1 MSSKSTKPFGNCQK
15 KGCGCATTLDKN
27 KTAFTHV
34 SPFYFFIPIMGFT
47 LPSPESPAEQAR
59 ALMAQK
65 ANIEAELE
73 THISIL
79 KANNVT
85 MQTPL
90 VDIEGFPRADIDI
103 YAVRGARVR
112 IIELRNDLK
121 AVMDAIGKALEGI
134 YDPSLASQPSTHH
147 DSSSERP
154 LKPFAKVDG
163 VAPGSPAAEAV
174 RIYLNVYIQSRN
186 ETGYFQAL
194 QRDDLVVKFGQ
205 LDESSFKSNS
215 LKPLAD
221 LVTENENVSGPLS
234 FSKKDIQLKLIMAN
248 ESSKLSPYES
258 FVRIKQSS

>member
-1 MSSKSTKPFGNCQK
+1 
-15 KGCGCATTLDKN
+15 
-27 KTAFTHV
+27 
-34 SPFYFFIPIMGFT
+34 MGFT
-47 LPSPESPAEQAR
+47 LSPPESPAEQAR

-65 ANIEAELE
+65 SNIEAELE

-90 VDIEGFPRADIDI
+90 VDLEGFPRADIDI

-134 YDPSLASQPSTHH
+134 YDPSLAIQQ
-147 DSSSERP
+147 SSPNDNGSERT

-174 RIYLNVYIQSRN
+174 RVFIQMCIYTAGRC
-186 ETGYFQAL
+186 FC
-194 QRDDLVVKFGQ
+194 
-205 LDESSFKSNS
+205 
-215 LKPLAD
+215 
-221 LVTENENVSGPLS
+221 
-234 FSKKDIQLKLIMAN
+234 
-248 ESSKLSPYES
+248 
-258 FVRIKQSS
+258 